1 MPELNKIALSSAGLS
16 ELTHAVLS
24 KKASFRLKVKGFS
37 MSPFIKDNDIVTLSP
52 LSKYRVSL
60 GSPVAFVH
68 PKTEKFIIH
77 RIVGKK
83 GNCYLIK
90 GDRVPEA
97 DGLIPGNNLLG
108 IVTKIERNGRRFLPG
123 SGPER
128 VIIAFLSRK
137 GLLPFLSFVWKLIP
151 FSIRRLVL

>member
-1 MPELNKIALSSAGLS
+1 MPKSNEIALSSVALS
-16 ELTHAVLS
+16 EVACAVLS
-24 KKASFRLKVKGFS
+24 KKASLRLKVKGFS
-37 MSPFIKDNDIVTLSP
+37 MSPFIKDEDIVTLSP
-52 LSKYRVSL
+52 LYNGFGL
-60 GSPVAFVH
+60 GSSVAFVH
-68 PKTEKFIIH
+68 PQTEKFIIH